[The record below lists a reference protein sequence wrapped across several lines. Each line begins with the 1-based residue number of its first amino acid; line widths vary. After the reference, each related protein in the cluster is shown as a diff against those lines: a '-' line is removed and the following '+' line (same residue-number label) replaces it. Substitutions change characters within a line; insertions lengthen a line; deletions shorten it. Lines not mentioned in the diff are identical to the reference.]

1 MTQALT
7 EVAGRDVEDI
17 HALDLQ
23 DLVQV
28 VHGQD
33 VLDEDDGQ
41 ALVVGAFQE
50 VRDAVTLAGG
60 RHAALAHG
68 KEFRGIGHG
77 LGLVARVHVRHA
89 DALGAE
95 VQHPVDGPV
104 AVLVD
109 ANDGG
114 HAPEVGRARLV
125 GNVPVVQR
133 PVFAFQPHGVEPERA
148 KPLNQVRRHPGAH
161 DAGGQFTVGQLVL
174 YTVRSH

>member
-1 MTQALT
+1 MTKALPQ
-7 EVAGRDVEDI
+7 VAGRDVEDI
-17 HALDLQ
+17 HAFDLQ

-41 ALVVGAFQE
+41 ALVVGPLVE
-50 VRDAVTLAGG
+50 VRGAVTLARG
-60 RHAALAHG
+60 RHAALADG
-68 KEFRGIGHG
+68 KELGCVGHG

-104 AVLVD
+104 AVFVD
-109 ANDGG
+109 AHDRG

-133 PVFAFQPHGVEPERA
+133 PVLAFQPDGIEAQRPQ
-148 KPLNQVRRHPGAH
+148 PLDQVRRHPHAH
-161 DAGGQFTVGQLVL
+161 HTRSQFTGGQLVL
-174 YTVRSH
+174 HSVRSH